1 MKTAIV
7 IVGALLFAPAKPPVS
22 PPAPAVRALRIG
34 PISDRD
40 AGIEFVFDGPG
51 TPCGQRLGGYFSLFG
66 SGGIAVDG
74 TVTMRPEGGCSIRFV
89 LPFASTTSETLSH
102 VSVTAIDWTFRGELS
117 GKGVRRSVA
126 WSAKVP
132 REKVGLTESMKITL
146 RRFVAVKE
154 THIGSVGFGKSA
166 LNVDLDLKN
175 PLGFDLRFVV
185 AAYDLTIDGKPV
197 AKGRREKF
205 IVHAGVTNRLEMPVE
220 LSHGGVLGSIWKA
233 ATGGKVEGV
242 LAGVARLRV
251 PVGDVEFPFELPVKL
266 RK

>member
-1 MKTAIV
+1 
-7 IVGALLFAPAKPPVS
+7 
-22 PPAPAVRALRIG
+22 
-34 PISDRD
+34 
-40 AGIEFVFDGPG
+40 
-51 TPCGQRLGGYFSLFG
+51 
-66 SGGIAVDG
+66 
-74 TVTMRPEGGCSIRFV
+74 
-89 LPFASTTSETLSH
+89 
-102 VSVTAIDWTFRGELS
+102 
-117 GKGVRRSVA
+117 
-126 WSAKVP
+126 
-132 REKVGLTESMKITL
+132 
-146 RRFVAVKE
+146 VAVKE